1 VTSAPAFTTRPD
13 LDGTVGMVAST
24 HWLASSSAMAVLE
37 RGGNAAD
44 AAVAGGLVLQVVEPH
59 LNGPG
64 GDMALLIHPADADAP
79 QALSGVGP
87 APAGAGIEAYADL
100 GLDLVPGAGA
110 LAAAVP
116 GQMDAWLLL
125 LRDHGTWD
133 VADVAEFALHYAT
146 RGFPVLPSIHRTLA
160 TVERLFTEHWT
171 TSAGQWL
178 AGGVPEAGALIT
190 NRPWAATLRRL
201 VDAAPTGASREQ
213 RIEEVR
219 RTWAEGFVAE
229 ALDAFVRTPHR
240 HSDGGTYA
248 GVLTADDLA
257 GWRASFE
264 PAVTGSFRGRTIAKC
279 GPWTQGPTLLQA
291 LGMLDP
297 LDDDALDL
305 TEPAAVHLAVAAIKL
320 VMADRDAW
328 LGDRDDVPLDALLDP
343 AYLDARRALVADEAS
358 RELRP
363 GVIPGR
369 TAFRPP
375 LVEPGDAGGDVSA
388 GEPTV
393 RRSGVTQGDT
403 CHLDVVD
410 RWGTMISATPSG
422 GWLQSSPYV
431 PEVGFALGTR
441 LQQCWLDPA
450 APSALMPGR
459 RPRMTLSPTLVVAG
473 DEPVAALG
481 TPGGDDQDQWQLLYL
496 LRTLAGGHTP
506 QQAIDAPMLSS
517 ASFPNS
523 FWPRAWNPAALLV
536 EERFGEALLA
546 DLDRRGHRITRNGP
560 WSLGRLSAVT
570 RDPATGRL
578 GAAANPRGMQ
588 GYAVGR

>member
-1 VTSAPAFTTRPD
+1 RPD
-13 LDGTVGMVAST
+13 LDGTFGMVAST

-64 GDMALLIHPADADAP
+64 GDMALLLHHADADAP
-79 QALSGVGP
+79 LALSGTGP
-87 APAGAGIEAYADL
+87 APAAATIERYADL

-116 GQMDAWLLL
+116 GQSDAWLLL
-125 LRDHGTWD
+125 LRDHGTWELSD
-133 VADVAEFALHYAT
+133 VAAYALHYAT
-146 RGFPVLPSIHRTLA
+146 RGFPVVPTIHRTIA
-160 TVERLFTEHWT
+160 TVEDLFRQHWP
-171 TSAGQWL
+171 TSAAQWL
-178 AGGVPEAGALIT
+178 ADGVPAAGAQLT
-190 NRPWAATLRRL
+190 NQPWARTLERL
-201 VDAAPTGASREQ
+201 VAAGTGASREE
-213 RIEEVR
+213 RIDAVR

-229 ALDAFVRTPHR
+229 AINAFVRTPHR

-248 GVLTADDLA
+248 GLLTGSDLA
-257 GWRASFE
+257 AHRAHFE
-264 PAVTGSFRGRTIAKC
+264 PAVVGTFRGHRIAKC
-279 GPWTQGPTLLQA
+279 GPWTQGISLLQT
-291 LGMLDP
+291 LGILDAAS
-297 LDDDALDL
+297 DEALDL
-305 TEPAAVHLAVAAIKL
+305 TDPAALHLVVETIKL
-320 VMADRDAW
+320 AMADRDGF
-328 LGDRDDVPLDALLDP
+328 LGDRDDVPVAALLDRD
-343 AYLDARRALVADEAS
+343 YLAS
-358 RELRP
+358 RRVLITDDASFELRP
-363 GVIPGR
+363 GSPGGR
-369 TAFRPP
+369 TPYHPP
-375 LVEPGDAGGDVSA
+375 LVESHLAPTDVAA

-393 RRSGVTQGDT
+393 RRSGIMQGDT

-422 GWLQSSPYV
+422 GWLQSSPFI

-450 APSALMPGR
+450 APSALEPGR
-459 RPRMTLSPTLVVAG
+459 RPRMTLTPTLVLHD
-473 DEPVAALG
+473 DEAVSALG

-496 LRTLAGGHTP
+496 LRTLAGGMSP
-506 QQAIDAPMLSS
+506 QEAIDAPMLSS
-517 ASFPNS
+517 AAFPNS
-523 FWPRAWNPAALLV
+523 FWPRAWNPGGLLV
-536 EERFGEALLA
+536 EDRFDVGVVA
-546 DLDRRGHRITRNGP
+546 DLERRGHRVTRSAP

>member
-1 VTSAPAFTTRPD
+1 MTSAPAFTTRPD

-79 QALSGVGP
+79 LALSGVGA
-87 APAGAGIEAYADL
+87 APAGASIEAYADL

-133 VADVAEFALHYAT
+133 VADVAGFALHYAT

-279 GPWTQGPTLLQA
+279 GPWTQGPALLQA

-305 TEPAAVHLAVAAIKL
+305 TEPAAVHLAVEAIKL